1 MSEIENKAS
10 PTPQQQQARDRMK
23 QLLGLNDEELDARIL
38 KIAEA
43 IKTTKAAQ
51 PNATR
56 PPVLHFADTRKYYHI
71 IDGFFEA
78 VIDARDA
85 ATPELAKIEAF
96 SNTKQSWYYRS
107 YSIPQAEFDNPEV
120 GPIKVEEWDH
130 NKFVDWLRR

>member
-1 MSEIENKAS
+1 MNEIENKAS

-43 IKTTKAAQ
+43 IKTTKTAQ

-56 PPVLHFADTRKYYHI
+56 LTPLRFTDTRKYYRVI
-71 IDGFFEA
+71 ASGVFECI
-78 VIDARDA
+78 IDARDA
-85 ATPELAKIEAF
+85 KDEAEAIARAI
-96 SNTKQSWYYRS
+96 NDTKASWYLVENWREGAS
-107 YSIPQAEFDNPEV
+107 AGCLELPRVDSIL
-120 GPIKVEEWDH
+120 DH